1 MFQKKY
7 YIIFEILLAAVKKN
21 YKYSNIFVRIYLKH
35 TKIFLLTLINSVK
48 KIANCYP
55 IIETSTV
62 IERSR
67 VAESSLNL
75 NNTRYGL
82 CI

>member
-1 MFQKKY
+1 M
-7 YIIFEILLAAVKKN
+7 
-21 YKYSNIFVRIYLKH
+21 
-35 TKIFLLTLINSVK
+35 INSVK

-67 VAESSLNL
+67 VPESSLNL
-75 NNTRYGL
+75 NNTRHGIESL
-82 CI
+82 ESSSIKDGILRDLIMANKSIKLLKSNEVVLSFK